1 MRATNYHGVWGA
13 GLQTADGRC
22 GGTLEAPAPSV
33 KRSAGSGKTL
43 RLHPT
48 GGRAPS
54 RSAQTYRPRS
64 RAAPR
69 ATARAGIMPF
79 PTGRRCTGRRCERP
93 RAEQA
98 SADRRRVTAGGV
110 AGDAACD
117 RAKLLPASS
126 CCLIGRGGAGCG
138 RTTVPQLP
146 PDVHGAGMRGRR
158 IQMLDYRALT
168 ADLHGPL
175 ACSLMACRVIV
186 RQTCSA
192 RLRAI

>member
-1 MRATNYHGVWGA
+1 MRLYGYIGTTIPGAAAPLQRPGPGRRTTQTAIGRRVAHRLPAGSPYVRATNYNGVWGA

-33 KRSAGSGKTL
+33 KRSASSGKTL

-79 PTGRRCTGRRCERP
+79 PTGRRCTGAALRTATRRAGQCRP
-93 RAEQA
+93 ATGDGWRCC
-98 SADRRRVTAGGV
+98 GGRSV
-110 AGDAACD
+110 
-117 RAKLLPASS
+117 
-126 CCLIGRGGAGCG
+126 
-138 RTTVPQLP
+138 
-146 PDVHGAGMRGRR
+146 
-158 IQMLDYRALT
+158 
-168 ADLHGPL
+168 
-175 ACSLMACRVIV
+175 
-186 RQTCSA
+186 
-192 RLRAI
+192 